1 MIKSRYHDIWRLSR
15 KYWKNLRLAH
25 LGRGRVKISKLKLSG
40 KNRVVNRFTSVA
52 KIITSDA
59 GRCDIRE
66 TRVRFGVE

>member
-1 MIKSRYHDIWRLSR
+1 MEKSEISPFG
-15 KYWKNLRLAH
+15 KE
-25 LGRGRVKISKLKLSG
+25 GVKISKLKLSG